1 MTFPLF
7 CVILLAKNMRRLKKK
22 IFYGLCGSTVAILG
36 VVRLC
41 NPHVVQPYSEC
52 APDSVAEKPVV
63 QVAEKPAKQVSGKP
77 VAQVHRARH
86 RILGVHSYEESF
98 PDVQDVQIVAA
109 RHWGVRPVKNREEA
123 ERRKQDLV
131 YVGANPYFSIDRAM
145 RQSIPYLV
153 PRAADLLQ
161 QIGRNFID
169 SLYVKDV
176 PVHRI
181 IVSSVLRT
189 EEDVSRLRRVN
200 GNASEQ
206 SCHRFGTTF
215 DITYVR
221 FDPVDHADGSPCVYV
236 SDAILKPV
244 LSEVLRDLREQGLC
258 YIKHERK
265 QSCFHITVR

>member
-1 MTFPLF
+1 
-7 CVILLAKNMRRLKKK
+7 MRRLKKK
-22 IFYGLCGSTVAILG
+22 IFYGLCGGTVAVLATVRFFCPS
-36 VVRLC
+36 VVNSSAEAC
-41 NPHVVQPYSEC
+41 P
-52 APDSVAEKPVV
+52 ADSVTEV
-63 QVAEKPAKQVSGKP
+63 VAEKPAPLVRRP
-77 VAQVHRARH
+77 HHRV
-86 RILGVHSYEESF
+86 LGVYSYDESF

-109 RHWGVRPVKNREEA
+109 RRWGVKPVQNRQAA

-131 YVGANPYFSIDRAM
+131 YVGANPYYCIDKTM

-161 QIGRNFID
+161 KIGRNFID
-169 SLYVKDV
+169 SLYVKNI
-176 PVHRI
+176 PMHRI

-189 EEDVSRLRRVN
+189 EDDVARLRKVN

-215 DITYVR
+215 DIKYVFYDAVR
-221 FDPVDHADGSPCVYV
+221 PSDGSPCVYV

-244 LSEVLRDLREQGLC
+244 LAEVLRDLREQGLC
-258 YIKHERK
+258 YVKHERK

>member
-1 MTFPLF
+1 
-7 CVILLAKNMRRLKKK
+7 MRRLKKK
-22 IFYGLCGSTVAILG
+22 IFYSLFVSTVAVLG
-36 VVRLC
+36 MVRMC
-41 NPHVVQPYSEC
+41 NPHIVQSYAEC
-52 APDSVAEKPVV
+52 NSDSVTQV
-63 QVAEKPAKQVSGKP
+63 VAEPAERVEVEPKVKQVP
-77 VAQVHRARH
+77 RQRH
-86 RILGVHSYEESF
+86 RILGVHSYEECF
-98 PDVQDVQIVAA
+98 PDVQDVQIAAA
-109 RHWGVRPVKNREEA
+109 RRWGVRPVKNREEA
-123 ERRKQDLV
+123 EHRKQDLV
-131 YVGANPYFSIDRAM
+131 YVGANPYFTIDRAM

-153 PRAADLLQ
+153 PRAAGLLQ
-161 QIGRNFID
+161 KIGRNFID

-189 EEDVSRLRRVN
+189 EDDVSRLRRVN

-221 FDPVDHADGSPCVYV
+221 FDPVHHSDGTPCVYV

-244 LSEVLRDLREQGLC
+244 LSEVLRDLRMQGLC

>member
-1 MTFPLF
+1 
-7 CVILLAKNMRRLKKK
+7 MRRLKKK
-22 IFYGLCGSTVAILG
+22 IFYGLCGGTVAVLAT
-36 VVRLC
+36 VRLC
-41 NPHVVQPYSEC
+41 NPHVVQPYAEC
-52 APDSVAEKPVV
+52 AADSVAEVTVNPAPS
-63 QVAEKPAKQVSGKP
+63 VAESEPAPKQP
-77 VAQVHRARH
+77 RRRRH
-86 RILGVHSYEESF
+86 RIRGVHSYEECF
-98 PDVQDVQIVAA
+98 PDLQEVQIVAA
-109 RHWGVRPVKNREEA
+109 RRNGVRPVKNRDEA
-123 ERRKQDLV
+123 EHRKQELV
-131 YVGANPYFSIDRAM
+131 YVGANPYFCIDRAM
-145 RQSIPYLV
+145 SQSIPYLV
-153 PRAADLLQ
+153 PKAADLLQ

-176 PVHRI
+176 PAHRI

-189 EEDVSRLRRVN
+189 EDDVNRLRRVN

-221 FDPVDHADGSPCVYV
+221 FDPVHHADGTPCVYV

-244 LSEVLRDLREQGLC
+244 LSEVLRDLRQQGLC

>member
-7 CVILLAKNMRRLKKK
+7 CVILFAKIMRRLKKK
-22 IFYGLCGSTVAILG
+22 IFYGLCGSTVAVLG

-41 NPHVVQPYSEC
+41 NPNVTQPFVAC
-52 APDSVAEKPVV
+52 TPDSVAGVVEKPVALV
-63 QVAEKPAKQVSGKP
+63 RKSH
-77 VAQVHRARH
+77 HRVM
-86 RILGVHSYEESF
+86 GVHSYEECF

-109 RHWGVRPVKNREEA
+109 RRWGVKPVQNRQAA

-131 YVGANPYFSIDRAM
+131 YVGANPYYRIDKSM
-145 RQSIPYLV
+145 SQSIPYLV
-153 PRAADLLQ
+153 PRASELLQ

-169 SLYVKDV
+169 SLYVKNV
-176 PVHRI
+176 PLHRI

-189 EEDVSRLRRVN
+189 EDDVSRLRQVN
-200 GNASEQ
+200 GNASDQ

-215 DITYVR
+215 DIKYV
-221 FDPVDHADGSPCVYV
+221 FYDPVHPADGSPYVYV

-244 LSEVLRDLREQGLC
+244 LAEVLRDLRQQGRC
-258 YIKHERK
+258 YVKHERK

>member
-7 CVILLAKNMRRLKKK
+7 CVFLFAKNMRRLKKK
-22 IFYGLCGSTVAILG
+22 IFYGLCGGTVAVLATVRFFCPS
-36 VVRLC
+36 VVNSSAEAC
-41 NPHVVQPYSEC
+41 P
-52 APDSVAEKPVV
+52 ADSVTEV
-63 QVAEKPAKQVSGKP
+63 VAEKPAPLVRRP
-77 VAQVHRARH
+77 HHRV
-86 RILGVHSYEESF
+86 LGVYSYDESF

-109 RHWGVRPVKNREEA
+109 RRWGVKPVQNRQAA

-131 YVGANPYFSIDRAM
+131 YVGANPYYCIDKTM

-161 QIGRNFID
+161 KIGRNFID
-169 SLYVKDV
+169 SLYVKNI
-176 PVHRI
+176 PMHRI

-189 EEDVSRLRRVN
+189 EDDVARLRKVN

-215 DITYVR
+215 DIKYVFYDAVR
-221 FDPVDHADGSPCVYV
+221 PSDGSPCVYV

-244 LSEVLRDLREQGLC
+244 LAEVLRDLREQGLC
-258 YIKHERK
+258 YVKHERK

>member
-7 CVILLAKNMRRLKKK
+7 CVILFAKNMRRLKKK
-22 IFYGLCGSTVAILG
+22 IFYGLCGSTVAVLAT
-36 VVRLC
+36 VRFC
-41 NPHVVQPYSEC
+41 NPSVINPSSGEVCQADTIAEVV
-52 APDSVAEKPVV
+52 
-63 QVAEKPAKQVSGKP
+63 EKPAPLVRRP
-77 VAQVHRARH
+77 HHRV
-86 RILGVHSYEESF
+86 LGVHSYEESF

-109 RHWGVRPVKNREEA
+109 RRWGVKPVQNRQAA

-131 YVGANPYFSIDRAM
+131 YVGANPYYCVDRSM

-153 PRAADLLQ
+153 PRASDLLQ

-169 SLYVKDV
+169 SLYVKNI
-176 PVHRI
+176 PLHRI

-189 EEDVSRLRRVN
+189 EDDVARLRQFN
-200 GNASEQ
+200 GNANEQ

-215 DITYVR
+215 DIKYV
-221 FDPVDHADGSPCVYV
+221 FYDPVSPSDGSPCVYV

-244 LSEVLRDLREQGLC
+244 LAEVLRDLRQQGLC
-258 YIKHERK
+258 YVKHERK

>member
-1 MTFPLF
+1 
-7 CVILLAKNMRRLKKK
+7 MRRLKKK

-52 APDSVAEKPVV
+52 VPDSVAEKPVAR
-63 QVAEKPAKQVSGKP
+63 VAKKPAKRVTENP
-77 VAQVHRARH
+77 VAQVHRPRH
-86 RILGVHSYEESF
+86 RVLGVHSYEESF

-109 RHWGVRPVKNREEA
+109 RRWGVKPVQNRQAA
-123 ERRKQDLV
+123 EQRKQDLV
-131 YVGANPYFSIDRAM
+131 YVGANPYYCIDKTM

-153 PRAADLLQ
+153 PRASDLLQ
-161 QIGRNFID
+161 QIGKNFID
-169 SLYVKDV
+169 SLYVKQI
-176 PVHRI
+176 PLYRI

-189 EEDVSRLRRVN
+189 EDDVARLRRIN
-200 GNASEQ
+200 GNANEQ

-215 DITYVR
+215 DIKYV
-221 FDPVDHADGSPCVYV
+221 FYDPVGHADGSPCEYV

-244 LSEVLRDLREQGLC
+244 LAEVLRDLREQGLC
-258 YIKHERK
+258 YVKHERK

>member
-1 MTFPLF
+1 
-7 CVILLAKNMRRLKKK
+7 MRRLKKR
-22 IFYGLCGSTVAILG
+22 IFYGLCGGTVAVLAI
-36 VVRLC
+36 VRAC
-41 NPHVVQPYSEC
+41 NPGVVQPGGEC
-52 APDSVAEKPVV
+52 EVDSVSENMTEVVQKPVV
-63 QVAEKPAKQVSGKP
+63 LEKKT
-77 VAQVHRARH
+77 RH
-86 RILGVHSYEESF
+86 RVMGVHSYEECF
-98 PDVQDVQIVAA
+98 PDLQEVQIVAA
-109 RHWGVRPVKNREEA
+109 QRWGVRPVRNREEA

-131 YVGANPYFSIDRAM
+131 YVGANPNFCIDRAM

-153 PRAADLLQ
+153 PRASDLLQ
-161 QIGRNFID
+161 KIGRNFID